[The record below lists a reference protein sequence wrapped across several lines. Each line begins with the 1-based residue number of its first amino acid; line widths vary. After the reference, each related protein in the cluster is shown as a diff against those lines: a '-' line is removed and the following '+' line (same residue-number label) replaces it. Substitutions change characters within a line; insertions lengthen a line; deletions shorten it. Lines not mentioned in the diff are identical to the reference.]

1 MALCK
6 ITGAGGNCQLIND
19 RAAILQRKGQ
29 FTAIDRFNRTRL
41 STRAVTIRRTLESGV
56 VDISYWDDRKS
67 SPPLEVESSKRRGS
81 RYEMKRGKGKRRE
94 SEGRRGSLFFYC
106 NSFPFY
112 PIVLIFHRIF
122 DGDIRKPYRSRNSR
136 SWNKTSD

>member
-1 MALCK
+1 MALWK

-81 RYEMKRGKGKRRE
+81 RYEMKRRKGK
-94 SEGRRGSLFFYC
+94 RGSLFFYC

-122 DGDIRKPYRSRNSR
+122 DGDMRKPYRSQNSR